1 VVEAENAHAAVSRGG
16 LSWIQRSDVAG
27 YAGAGALVAEPAGS
41 TVIDSGYAT
50 SSPELRFNIQFA
62 TSGTYY
68 VWARAWAADGSAN
81 SLHSGLDG
89 ATSAEAD
96 RLSTST
102 FGAWTWFRTTLDGAD
117 ARLTVG
123 AAGVHTLNIWMREDG
138 LRLDRVLLTTDASF
152 IPSGAGP
159 AESPRAGAAPTP
171 TSGPPATPTAT
182 PASGSPTATAGGSTV
197 RINAGGA
204 SQSVDG
210 VQWAECSSASACQ
223 DWVSGGFAYTQSPLP
238 AISGSVAPA
247 SQAIYQTEWT
257 GGQSNG
263 VPAGQLA
270 FRSNIPVSAGA
281 YLVRLHFAELNKY
294 SAGARVFD
302 VRIEGATVLSQFD
315 TWSEAGGVNRAIVRE
330 FPLTVSDGAATIDF
344 IRQVENAKISAI
356 EIIPATP

>member
-1 VVEAENAHAAVSRGG
+1 
-16 LSWIQRSDVAG
+16 
-27 YAGAGALVAEPAGS
+27 
-41 TVIDSGYAT
+41 VIDSNYAA
-50 SSPELRFNIQFA
+50 SSPELAFSIQFA
-62 TSGTYY
+62 TPGSYY

-89 ATSAEAD
+89 AASAEAD

-123 AAGVHTLNIWMREDG
+123 ASGAHTLNVWMREDG
-138 LRLDRVLLTTDASF
+138 LRLDRLLLTTDASF

-159 AESPRAGAAPTP
+159 AESPRAGATPTP
-171 TSGPPATPTAT
+171 AGGPTATPT

-197 RINAGGA
+197 RINAGGT

-210 VQWAECSSASACQ
+210 VQWAACSSASACQ
-223 DWVSGGFAYTQSPLP
+223 GWVSGGFAYTQSPLP
-238 AISGSVAPA
+238 TISGSVAPA
-247 SQAIYQTEWT
+247 NQAIYQTEWT

-263 VPAGQLA
+263 VPAGELA
-270 FRSNIPVSAGA
+270 FRFNIPVSAGD

-315 TWSEAGGVNRAIVRE
+315 IWSEAGGVNTAIVRE
-330 FPLTVSDGAATIDF
+330 FPLTVSDGAVTVDF